1 MAFKDDCMFYLNE
14 ALNEFL
20 RDFDLKFEII
30 DEDTNWTENEYF
42 ARIKINNKTFDFII
56 NETMNEYD
64 IPCNLVFRRGT
75 NNYIGATNIFI
86 KIINIIYCDLVFHEI
101 NEIEKQ
107 LAKEEEFIKFLDF
120 QIKGASSLMS
130 KFSLPAEIALL
141 CF

>member
-86 KIINIIYCDLVFHEI
+86 KIIFWDIFH
-101 NEIEKQ
+101 K
-107 LAKEEEFIKFLDF
+107 
-120 QIKGASSLMS
+120 S
-130 KFSLPAEIALL
+130 
-141 CF
+141 